1 MSEERSDYFSEGFER
16 PAEML
21 TAEQQDQETRE
32 SAFRVGYSRTMRE
45 FAWALA
51 RGYAPTERQLVI
63 ALTQTMR
70 VYTAARGGKPI
81 GGQRPDALRGRA
93 DALRML
99 IRQGVAAQPTRSPQR
114 DNRDE

>member
-1 MSEERSDYFSEGFER
+1 MSNFRSEDFEGPANIPVDLFS
-16 PAEML
+16 
-21 TAEQQDQETRE
+21 AEQQDQQ
-32 SAFRVGYSRTMRE
+32 SAFRAGYNRTMRE

-51 RGYAPTERQLVI
+51 RGYAPTERQMVL

-99 IRQGVAAQPTRSPQR
+99 IRQGVAAQPTRSVQR
-114 DNRDE
+114 DDRDE